1 MYTISDIIRNNARN
15 LGQREALVAGAQRL
29 SFIEFDR
36 QVSHAAA
43 ALQSLGV
50 AKGDRVALMGR
61 NTLPWVLAAM
71 GALRAGA
78 VLVPINHKLMPPE
91 VRFIAEH

>member
-61 NTLPWVLAAM
+61 NTLPWYWRRWARCAP
-71 GALRAGA
+71 ARCWCRST
-78 VLVPINHKLMPPE
+78 IS
-91 VRFIAEH
+91 